1 MKIESIIILSGLLMI
16 ISGLGMF
23 YSIQNIPDVD
33 KILIYSKHMGTFVGV
48 MGIGVIMA
56 GILLRLMEKEQP
68 PIIEDFDN

>member
-1 MKIESIIILSGLLMI
+1 MKIESAIILSGLIMI

-33 KILIYSKHMGTFVGV
+33 KVFLYSKHMGTFVGV

-68 PIIEDFDN
+68 PIVEDYN